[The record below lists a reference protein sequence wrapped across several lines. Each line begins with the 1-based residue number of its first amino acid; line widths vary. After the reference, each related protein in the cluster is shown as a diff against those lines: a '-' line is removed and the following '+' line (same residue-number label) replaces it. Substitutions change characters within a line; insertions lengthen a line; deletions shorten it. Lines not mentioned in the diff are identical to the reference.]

1 VRERIRPVRSSPC
14 AILRDQAYRAI
25 SRNILDNRATLGCQ
39 NFGQAKPLE
48 YRDSPRH
55 YAVNN
60 SVEKEEFMSNAII
73 LDLPD
78 ELYSALEERAARNN
92 RSIEAEIIDILETV
106 VLHKNA

>member
-1 VRERIRPVRSSPC
+1 
-14 AILRDQAYRAI
+14 
-25 SRNILDNRATLGCQ
+25 LGHI
-39 NFGQAKPLE
+39 KELE

-60 SVEKEEFMSNAII
+60 SGEKEEVMSIAII